1 MLSRLFPG
9 WFAASVLSLCA
20 PIAALAGEP
29 EPQSF
34 FAVDPVFNSRTYI
47 EQWGDPADPPVIL
60 VHGLGDSAARDWRY
74 LAPALADNFYVI
86 AFDLPGFGRS
96 QKYNALYTP
105 DTLARVVAWVADA
118 YVERPFALIGHS
130 MGGTIALNYAST
142 HSDRLTRLVLIDAAG
157 VLHRTAFTKHL
168 IDDLKLPGNNK
179 DEPVENLAALNELL
193 GFNLED
199 IDRYTAAMDAVVLS
213 PVMRGTLLGGDPRV
227 IAGFAL
233 VQHNFSGQLRQVTVP
248 TLVIWGARDAVTPLR
263 TGRLLAHRLPSAR
276 LEIIAGA
283 RHNPMIGNTTRL
295 NQLVLDELNGS
306 ADRDRAEPTE
316 RSFADMAEAESCDG
330 ENNRRISGRYA
341 LVTIENCKGL
351 LIEDSQIDRLVIRN
365 SSVEIM
371 TSMIGGGE
379 VAVEVEA
386 SLLMATATDFTADR
400 PVAVSG
406 SRLDLAGVK
415 IIARETPFQVG
426 ARSTVLFSVSNVRTP
441 EYAKHVHGVFY
452 LSGDGHPF

>member
-157 VLHRTAFTKHL
+157 VLHRTT
-168 IDDLKLPGNNK
+168 
-179 DEPVENLAALNELL
+179 
-193 GFNLED
+193 
-199 IDRYTAAMDAVVLS
+199 
-213 PVMRGTLLGGDPRV
+213 
-227 IAGFAL
+227 
-233 VQHNFSGQLRQVTVP
+233 
-248 TLVIWGARDAVTPLR
+248 
-263 TGRLLAHRLPSAR
+263 
-276 LEIIAGA
+276 
-283 RHNPMIGNTTRL
+283 
-295 NQLVLDELNGS
+295 
-306 ADRDRAEPTE
+306 
-316 RSFADMAEAESCDG
+316 
-330 ENNRRISGRYA
+330 
-341 LVTIENCKGL
+341 
-351 LIEDSQIDRLVIRN
+351 
-365 SSVEIM
+365 
-371 TSMIGGGE
+371 
-379 VAVEVEA
+379 
-386 SLLMATATDFTADR
+386 
-400 PVAVSG
+400 
-406 SRLDLAGVK
+406 
-415 IIARETPFQVG
+415 
-426 ARSTVLFSVSNVRTP
+426 
-441 EYAKHVHGVFY
+441 
-452 LSGDGHPF
+452 